1 MVLSLRG
8 KIVFPKEPSCGIG
21 RGVWF
26 RARGSDP
33 LLQTLLDLIA
43 VVIAYVGDGVSL
55 LGFQCG
61 PRGQWLLVRHVI
73 RDLMLYDQLM
83 WMIDSQLNIVT
94 DVRTVFGLHRMTLS
108 SGSGNL

>member
-1 MVLSLRG
+1 
-8 KIVFPKEPSCGIG
+8 
-21 RGVWF
+21 
-26 RARGSDP
+26 
-33 LLQTLLDLIA
+33 LLDLIA
-43 VVIAYVGDGVSL
+43 VVIAHVGDGVSL

-61 PRGQWLLVRHVI
+61 PRAWGHRGQWLLVRHVI